1 MKPTFKTE
9 DEIRNSFG
17 NVKIYNAIIQYID
30 LEIIGHF
37 GNIVSLDM
45 PIQYNQCTMTNPFNG
60 MSSTLNCGVLIRT
73 IFELLDIH
81 EEDGIK
87 LSNIK
92 QRPCRIII
100 SENNTIAVGN
110 FMNDKFL
117 IIEDFIEDFKK
128 YIKEIKFN

>member
-1 MKPTFKTE
+1 
-9 DEIRNSFG
+9 
-17 NVKIYNAIIQYID
+17 
-30 LEIIGHF
+30 
-37 GNIVSLDM
+37 
-45 PIQYNQCTMTNPFNG
+45 

-92 QRPCRIII
+92 QCPCRIII
-100 SENNTIAVGN
+100 NENNTIAVGH